1 MTPPSP
7 PRSPATSDA
16 ASAPMPI
23 PVPNPDNAGFW
34 KGCARGELRLQ
45 RCSRCA
51 AWRHHPRPM
60 CPACGSRGYGW
71 ELASGRGV
79 VHTFTIVHHP
89 TLPAFDARVPY
100 NVIAVALDEG
110 VFMVSNL
117 VDCPREAI
125 RIGMPVEVVFEPLA
139 DGIAL
144 PKFRPRRGGGQ

>member
-23 PVPNPDNAGFW
+23 PAPNPDNAGFW
-34 KGCARGELRLQ
+34 DGCARGELRLQ

-60 CPACGSRGYGW
+60 CPACGSREYEWG
-71 ELASGRGV
+71 LASGRGV
-79 VHTFTIVHHP
+79 VHTFTIVHRP
-89 TLPAFDARVPY
+89 TLPAFDSRVPY

-117 VDCPREAI
+117 VDT
-125 RIGMPVEVVFEPLA
+125 PVEQLATGVRVTVAISEVDDGVYLPL
-139 DGIAL
+139 
-144 PKFRPRRGGGQ
+144 FREG